1 MSGSVYSER
10 RSIVRTL
17 STAAWVAHNLGL
29 GACFGGLLFG
39 KAALNPSLSAI
50 QSEAERGKI
59 LNTAWNR
66 YNAINVASFAIAAA
80 TWFPGRLGLSGKEI
94 DQQTRN
100 LVLAKDI
107 LFGVGAL
114 SGLAS
119 VIQGRALT
127 DQAPYGAVP
136 IESGTTPASE
146 TPEKAASL
154 LRSVNQLGNLNILVT
169 GAILGITTVL
179 SMKAT
184 ESARFSAVSRL
195 FP

>member
-1 MSGSVYSER
+1 
-10 RSIVRTL
+10 VRTL

-29 GACFGGLLFG
+29 AACFGGLLFG

-50 QSEAERGKI
+50 ESEADRGKL
-59 LNTAWNR
+59 LNTTWNR
-66 YNAINVASFAIAAA
+66 YNAINVASFATAAI

-100 LVLAKDI
+100 LLLAKDI

-114 SGLAS
+114 TGLAS

-127 DQAPYGAVP
+127 GQAPEGAVP

-184 ESARFSAVSRL
+184 KSARFSAVSRFL
-195 FP
+195 P

>member
-50 QSEAERGKI
+50 QSEAERGKL
-59 LNTAWNR
+59 LNTTWNR

-80 TWFPGRLGLSGKEI
+80 TWFPGRLGPSGKEI

-127 DQAPYGAVP
+127 GQAPDGAVP

-154 LRSVNQLGNLNILVT
+154 LRSVNQLGNLNILLT

-179 SMKAT
+179 SMKTTAST
-184 ESARFSAVSRL
+184 RFSAVSRL

>member
-29 GACFGGLLFG
+29 AACFGGLLFG
-39 KAALNPSLSAI
+39 KVALNPSLSAI
-50 QSEAERGKI
+50 ESEAERGKV
-59 LNTAWNR
+59 LNTTWNR
-66 YNAINVASFAIAAA
+66 YNAINVASFATAAA

-119 VIQGRALT
+119 VIQGKALT

-184 ESARFSAVSRL
+184 ASTRFSVVSRL

>member
-1 MSGSVYSER
+1 
-10 RSIVRTL
+10 VRTL

-29 GACFGGLLFG
+29 AACFGGLLFG
-39 KAALNPSLSAI
+39 KVALNPSLSAI
-50 QSEAERGKI
+50 ESEADRGKV
-59 LNTAWNR
+59 LNTTWNR
-66 YNAINVASFAIAAA
+66 YNAINVASFATAAA

-154 LRSVNQLGNLNILVT
+154 LRSVNLLGNLNILVT

-184 ESARFSAVSRL
+184 ASTRFSAVSRL

>member
-1 MSGSVYSER
+1 M
-10 RSIVRTL
+10 RTL

-39 KAALNPSLSAI
+39 KAALNPTLSAI
-50 QSEAERGKI
+50 ESEAERGKI

-66 YNAINVASFAIAAA
+66 YNAINVASFATAAT

-107 LFGVGAL
+107 LFGVGSL

-127 DQAPYGAVP
+127 GQAPEGAVP
-136 IESGTTPASE
+136 IESGTTPSAT
-146 TPEKAASL
+146 TPERAARL
-154 LRSVNQLGNLNILVT
+154 LRSVNQLGNLNIVVT
-169 GAILGITTVL
+169 GAILGITTIL
-179 SMKAT
+179 SMKST
-184 ESARFSAVSRL
+184 ESVRFSALSRL
-195 FP
+195 LP

>member
-29 GACFGGLLFG
+29 AACFGGLLFG
-39 KAALNPSLSAI
+39 KVALNPSLSAI
-50 QSEAERGKI
+50 ESEAERGKV
-59 LNTAWNR
+59 LNTTWNR

-80 TWFPGRLGLSGKEI
+80 TWFPGRLGLSGKER

-107 LFGVGAL
+107 LFGVRAL

-119 VIQGRALT
+119 VIQGKALT

-184 ESARFSAVSRL
+184 ESARFSAVSRFL
-195 FP
+195 P